1 MKLCPTCF
9 RCYEDEILSCSNQ
22 AHNNLTS
29 PRFGSC
35 IIAGKYRLIKRLG
48 CGGMGAVYES
58 IHLELNRPCA
68 IKLLAPEY
76 ASSDP
81 EARTRLRQEAL
92 TECDFDH
99 PNLVRL
105 YDFGTNIVSI
115 EENGRVR
122 AYDELYIVMELLK
135 GQSLKHLLVP
145 RKPLALDMAMTIAA
159 QLADGLAAIHSRGVV
174 YRDLKPENV
183 LICSDH
189 KGELLVKIVDFGAVK
204 IIRTSTIGGAIDLTK
219 AMFVGSAL
227 YASPENCKGEPLD
240 ERSDIYSLG
249 LILYEMAGGVR
260 AFDHCDFLTLLNSHA
275 YASPPRLNN
284 IPDALADLIMR
295 ALAKNRDDRPQTATE
310 FAENLRAMDSGSGKR
325 EVPRSRTRLDGLVAS
340 PTDTKG
346 IDQNE
351 ETVVSR
357 RLDASNS
364 QSYAL
369 TVESESTSASRA
381 REYGRVKIPIA
392 ISSPPFASFRSRRTA
407 VAAIVLTFLAGGV
420 ALSMRGNKPDSAM
433 MIASVRTAPSPQ
445 PSPSISPKPEQPE
458 AQGATPRL
466 ARNASDTNETPPLIF
481 AKKNWFDEHPKKN
494 PFPLP
499 TPVTNGLKKTKP
511 KMPYKFSQD
520 HSLTRFLALQEPV
533 QKKNQIAPQRTT
545 NGHRHT
551 RLDYPPVRVLSPL
564 RNRTAL
570 IPRSRNSY
578 ARRHR

>member
-9 RCYEDEILSCSNQ
+9 RCFEDESLSCSNE
-22 AHNNLTS
+22 AHENLTS

-48 CGGMGAVYES
+48 CGGMGAVYEAV
-58 IHLELNRPCA
+58 HLELNRPCA

-145 RKPLALDMAMTIAA
+145 RKPLALDAAMTIAA

-204 IIRTSTIGGAIDLTK
+204 IIRTSTIGEAIDLTK

-275 YASPPRLNN
+275 YASPPQLNN

-310 FAENLRAMDSGSGKR
+310 FAENLRAMDFANCKR
-325 EVPRSRTRLDGLVAS
+325 ELARSSTHLDGLVVTPAE
-340 PTDTKG
+340 TNG
-346 IDQNE
+346 LDQNE
-351 ETVVSR
+351 ETVVSKR
-357 RLDASNS
+357 SDASNS
-364 QSYAL
+364 QCSAV
-369 TVESESTSASRA
+369 TVDSETASRP
-381 REYGRVKIPIA
+381 REYRRVEIPMA
-392 ISSPPFASFRSRRTA
+392 ISSPPLALSRSRRV
-407 VAAIVLTFLAGGV
+407 VASAIVLTLVAAVV
-420 ALSMRGNKPDSAM
+420 ALSMLKHNPGSSPVV
-433 MIASVRTAPSPQ
+433 ASLRLAPSPQ
-445 PSPSISPKPEQPE
+445 PSPSISPRPEQTE
-458 AQGATPRL
+458 ARDQTPGAT
-466 ARNASDTNETPPLIF
+466 RNSSDTDTTPRMIF
-481 AKKNWFDEHPKKN
+481 AKSTWLDDYLKKN

-499 TPVTNGLKKTKP
+499 TSVTNGSKKTKP
-511 KMPYKFSQD
+511 KTPYKFSLD
-520 HSLTRFLALQEPV
+520 DPVTRRILALQESF
-533 QKKNQIAPQRTT
+533 QKKNRIAPQRTT
-545 NGHRHT
+545 KDHRHS

-564 RNRTAL
+564 RNRTAF
-570 IPRSRNSY
+570 IPRSRNSH